1 MSKQDIT
8 MHNDSELSD
17 IFSNDEALWSMAVE
31 CGDINELADMARQM
45 FIFNDDQLSEFEE
58 DFYNGVFDE

>member
-1 MSKQDIT
+1 MKTDIT

-17 IFSNDEALWSMAVE
+17 IFSNDEGLWEMA
-31 CGDINELADMARQM
+31 CATGDVNELLEVAKEL
-45 FIFNDDQLSEFEE
+45 FIFNDEQSAEFEQ